1 MRAGDLGYRAAVLD
15 LSDTL
20 QAVEICRRWVDIRSK
35 EGTTAPPAA
44 GLRASVRVEVRA
56 RFSAELF
63 AGRYLKHGGRLLY
76 INDAR
81 DYTGKRAELLMSCD
95 ELVGQAATLKASP
108 AAPPVPC
115 RAFLVHGVKRMGD
128 GIALNSYSTQLE
140 AAVIEVG
147 RPQPGAEFVVA
158 GATWRVTGLVED
170 DDDRIVRRMWVR
182 RV

>member
-1 MRAGDLGYRAAVLD
+1 MRAGNLRYRAAVLD

-20 QAVEICRRWVDIRSK
+20 QAVEVCRRWVGIRSK
-35 EGTTAPPAA
+35 EGTAAPPAV

-56 RFSAELF
+56 RFSPELV

-81 DYTGKRAELLMSCD
+81 DFTGERAELLMSCD
-95 ELVGQAATLKASP
+95 ELVGVPAMLKAAP
-108 AAPPVPC
+108 AAAQVPC
-115 RAFLVHGVKRMGD
+115 RVFLAHGVKRVGD
-128 GIALNSYSTQLE
+128 NLGLNAYSTQLE

-147 RPQPGAEFVVA
+147 RPQPGAEFVVG